1 MKQSASLLIQDSTG
15 AVLIL
20 QRGGTSKHFVG
31 LWEFPGGKIDVGET
45 PHQALLREVREE
57 SGIAS
62 MLPPGEPACRILTAN
77 GEVEYA
83 FFAWQCS
90 APRPE
95 VRLSNEHLAFKWVT
109 FTEARGLKPGLMEPH
124 RKFLERHWHQQQV
137 LAYQAELPHYQTYA
151 DALKRVLRKAC
162 ELSIPEAVVQTRA
175 KSVPS
180 FAEKCVRKLAKYPD
194 PVRQLTDLC
203 GGRVIAQT
211 LEQVEAVK
219 LFVEHNFKIE
229 ERDDK
234 GLLLS
239 EDKFGYRD
247 MHYLVRLRSERAGLI
262 GFMPEEI
269 AVIGERIAELQVRS
283 VVQHAWADILHD
295 RMYKTPLRLSTEA
308 KRTGALLAAIMEDG
322 DRSFNRLAIEIDS
335 MVANYAAYASR
346 ENVEKEIAVQE
357 LILANEQDPAART
370 RLALQLARL
379 LGPCGHYARVVEIL
393 TPLAA
398 IQDAAR
404 PMILLELGHALCR
417 VHRATSQS
425 ADYRR
430 GQQQLEE
437 VITLCTSTDLTAVPN
452 LRKQNSLHTRALSRL
467 AWSWEAVPHCEGK
480 ALQYYREALA
490 KQPVNPY
497 LLANQLGF
505 ELYCH
510 PSATLIESMK
520 TGINQAIATC
530 REHAIVGTELPYA
543 LFMAGRL
550 NFLLGEAT
558 AGLGW
563 YARGLRHLFDGQS
576 CICESAMD
584 DEVDWSKRIYRGLV
598 KLPEEHDWIE
608 RLINLGRAFCPCC
621 AAKAQADT
629 GENLKSR
636 ERILIIAGGAASMD
650 ADTLNKIRPCLE
662 KALEYFRGT
671 VVSGGT
677 TVGIPGCVGEIA
689 AKLKQAGRKKFEL
702 VGYIPRQ
709 LPENAPKDLR
719 YDRFVVVSEDSS
731 FSPGQILRT
740 WEDLQ
745 RTETTPDHV
754 TVLGFGGGLVASSEF
769 HIALALGASVAV
781 VVGSGGGADAIIA
794 DPVWNGVPTLLA
806 IPLDEASVQA
816 LVTSPALTHEPDQL
830 TEMAKAFHAH
840 YISDNPGR
848 LPENMRPW
856 DKLAVT
862 YQKANLEQARYAV
875 EILCAAGFDVRPAAG
890 IPGAITS
897 FAGEMFKTD
906 VERMAE
912 LEHGRWNIER
922 LREGWRFG
930 TSRDNTKKIHNCLVA
945 WEELPN
951 DIREYDRNSIRA
963 IPDILARAGLE
974 VFRK

>member
-1 MKQSASLLIQDSTG
+1 MKNSASLLIQDPTG
-15 AVLIL
+15 AYLIL

-31 LWEFPGGKIDVGET
+31 SWEFPGGKIDAGET

-57 SGIAS
+57 SGITPT
-62 MLPPGEPACRILTAN
+62 LPPGEPACRIVTSN
-77 GEVEYA
+77 NEVEYA
-83 FFAWQCS
+83 FFAWQCPQ
-90 APRPE
+90 PRPE
-95 VRLSNEHLAFKWVT
+95 VRLSDEHRAFKWVT
-109 FTEARGLKPGLMEPH
+109 FAEARGLKPGLMEPH

-175 KSVPS
+175 KSVSS
-180 FAEKCVRKLAKYPD
+180 FAEKCVRKLDKYPD

-219 LFVEHNFKIE
+219 LFVERNFKIE

-247 MHYLVRLRSERAGLI
+247 MHYLVRLLPERAALI
-262 GFMPEEI
+262 GFTPNEI
-269 AVIGERIAELQVRS
+269 AAIGERVAELQVRS

-322 DRSFNRLAIEIDS
+322 DRSFNRLAIEIDG

-370 RLALQLARL
+370 RVALQLTRL
-379 LGPCGHYARVVEIL
+379 LGPCGHYARVIEIL
-393 TPLAA
+393 SPLAGT
-398 IQDAAR
+398 QGAAR
-404 PMILLELGHALCR
+404 PMILLELGYALCR
-417 VHRATSQS
+417 VHRGTAQS

-437 VITLCTSTDLTAVPN
+437 VIALCAANDLTAVPN
-452 LRKQNSLHTRALSRL
+452 LRRQNGLHARALSRL

-480 ALQYYREALA
+480 ALPYYREALA
-490 KQPVNPY
+490 KQPANPY

-520 TGINQAIATC
+520 TAIRQAIATC
-530 REHAIVGTELPYA
+530 REHAIAGTELPYA
-543 LFMAGRL
+543 LFTAGRFS
-550 NFLLGEAT
+550 FLLGEAT

-576 CICESAMD
+576 CICESAVD
-584 DEVDWSKRIYRGLV
+584 DEADWSKRIYRGMV
-598 KLPEEHDWIE
+598 ELPEEHDWIE
-608 RLINLGRAFCPCC
+608 RLINLGRAFCSSC
-621 AAKAQADT
+621 AAKTQADT
-629 GENLKSR
+629 GENSKSK
-636 ERILIIAGGAASMD
+636 ERVLIIAGGAASMD
-650 ADTLNKIRPCLE
+650 ADTLKRIRPCLE
-662 KALEYFRGT
+662 KALENFRGT

-677 TVGIPGCVGEIA
+677 TVGIPGCVGEIT
-689 AKLKQAGRKKFEL
+689 AKLKQAGRKNFEL

-709 LPENAPKDLR
+709 LPVGAAQDFR
-719 YDRFVVVSEDSS
+719 YDRFVVVSEDSG

-745 RTETTPDHV
+745 RTGTTPDRV
-754 TVLGFGGGLVASSEF
+754 TVLGFGGGQLASAEF
-769 HIALALGASVAV
+769 HIALALGATVAV
-781 VVGSGGGADAIIA
+781 VTGSGGAADAIVA

-806 IPLDEASVQA
+806 VPLDEASVQA
-816 LVTSPALTHEPDQL
+816 LVTSPTVTHDSGKL
-830 TEMAKAFHAH
+830 MEMAKAFHAH
-840 YISDNPGR
+840 YISDNPGKM
-848 LPENMRPW
+848 PENLRPW
-856 DKLAVT
+856 EKLAGT
-862 YQKANLEQARYAV
+862 YQTANLEQARYAV
-875 EILCAAGFDVRPAAG
+875 EILRAAGFDVRPKTG
-890 IPGAITS
+890 SPDAIAS
-897 FAGEMFKTD
+897 FAGDSFKGD

-930 TSRDNTKKIHNCLVA
+930 TVRDNAKKIHDCLVA
-945 WEELPN
+945 WAKLPEN
-951 DIREYDRNSIRA
+951 IREYDRNSVRA
-963 IPDILARAGLE
+963 FPDILTKAGLE
-974 VFRK
+974 IFRK